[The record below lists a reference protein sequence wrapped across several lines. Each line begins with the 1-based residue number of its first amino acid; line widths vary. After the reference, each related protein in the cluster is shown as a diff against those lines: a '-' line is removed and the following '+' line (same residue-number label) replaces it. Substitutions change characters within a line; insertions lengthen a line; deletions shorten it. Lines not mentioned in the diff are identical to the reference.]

1 MGMLGVI
8 YVCIGIWC
16 AGFDFSTLLVALIII
31 LFGGAMVAIDPESA
45 WRRAMGV
52 ASSTLGGI
60 VALVGDHN
68 QTLGGIV
75 LIIAGLAA
83 FIQAVMYFQR
93 WGVGMGQISV
103 EEGQVVAEAMDIPP
117 PVTSEES
124 ESSSTSSK
132 TSSIA
137 ESKTED
143 GDEDEEEDEDDS
155 QSPRLIPDVE
165 EAPETEG
172 VLDMS
177 EMSPQCS
184 AAVIDLMNGLV
195 DSGQGYKIQL
205 NESMANK
212 IRSALLTT
220 DFSGFIP
227 RVNFDNMGR
236 AVLSFEADASA

>member
-8 YVCIGIWC
+8 YFCIGIWW

-52 ASSTLGGI
+52 ASSTLGGV
-60 VALVGDHN
+60 VALVGDHD

-103 EEGQVVAEAMDIPP
+103 EEGQVVAEEMDIPP
-117 PVTSEES
+117 PVKSEKSEES
-124 ESSSTSSK
+124 ESSISAPK
-132 TSSIA
+132 TPSIA

-143 GDEDEEEDEDDS
+143 VEEDEEDS

-165 EAPETEG
+165 EVPETEG

-177 EMSPQCS
+177 EMSPECS

-236 AVLSFEADASA
+236 AILSFEADASA